1 MKKLI
6 LLIVLCLGAKS
17 FAQTNG
23 ITYQAVI
30 LNPSGEQLPGVN
42 NTNAP
47 MVDKNICMQFQ
58 FIDAFSKLEY
68 QETIQTK
75 TDAFG
80 MVNLVIG
87 SGKQTAGYAASFQT
101 IDWTSFKKSMIV
113 SINTSGSCSSFT
125 EISNQPFT
133 AVPFAFSAINAGNV
147 TGVVAIENGGTNAIT
162 IIGAKI
168 NLGLEKLD
176 NTSDLDKPISNA
188 TLVALNLNTSAISV
202 NATAISLN
210 TAKVGITTQQ
220 ASAITANTAK
230 VGYTD
235 ALVSA
240 NTDVAANNAKTGIT
254 AQQASDIIANN
265 AKTGITTQQASA
277 ITANTAKVG
286 YTDALVSANTDV
298 AANTAKTGI
307 TAQQASDITANNAK
321 TGITTQQASAIT
333 ANTAKVGYT
342 DALVSANT
350 DVAANNA
357 KTGITAQQ
365 ASDITANN
373 AKTGITSQQ
382 SSDITTNNAKVS
394 YPGDQDLS
402 ALATTAATTTAL
414 NLKANIASPTF
425 TGTVTGITAA
435 MVGLENVD
443 NTSDAN
449 KPVSTAAQIAIDL
462 KANLDSPSFTGVPE
476 APTPINTTNSTQI
489 ATTAFVQDLLL
500 NSSSTS
506 STQLNGAIWT
516 SNTTGTLNGIGFTVG
531 GYTMTSSPPSLLNS
545 DYSTADYS
553 SNQLSAT
560 QQTSYFMSGSSWTVT
575 FDSPISNLKLY
586 VYWRSGGIG
595 GSSFYQFDQAF
606 SIASGSTGMTNSGN
620 NLNISGWGK
629 GILEFSGPITTL
641 TLSADGSSCCSGHTI
656 TFASGVGGIASASGT
671 GQVIRIDSPNLSGT
685 PTAPTAAF
693 GTNTTQLAT
702 TAFVAAAIG
711 TFVDLTTAQIISGSK
726 SFSSDMNINGL
737 TIGTGAGDA
746 SVAIYNTALG
756 KQALQ
761 GNTTGFFNT
770 AFGVSSLFT
779 NTEGARNTAI
789 GSQALY
795 RNNGYDNTALGYRT
809 LENNSTGSYNLGIGS
824 EALRNNTSGEYNTA
838 LGSFALNNNTE
849 GVNNTA
855 VGTGSLA
862 NSTTGSGNTASGY
875 NSLPSNT
882 TGTYNVAYGV
892 QSLEQSTTANQNTA
906 IGVAAIDRNTTGSSN
921 AVLGA
926 FAGRYISDGNTYNT
940 LINNSVLIGAETKPK
955 GDDETNQIVI
965 GFQAKGNGSNTIQL
979 GNTSIT
985 NVKTSGTLTAGAITI
1000 PNTDGTSGQ
1009 VLSTNGSGAVSWINA
1024 PTGTVSSLSD
1034 LSVTATASEL
1044 NILDGVTATATEL
1057 NIIDGVTATT
1067 AELNIMDG
1075 SATTQATVTLVG
1087 TDGIVISDGDIM
1099 KQALMSDIKTY
1110 VEGGSGVTHNQVVIG
1125 SWDTPATELAIGD
1138 LKFRVDNGYLEWIS
1152 NTGGSISFGM
1162 EVTLKKDLSGAWNS
1176 FPTTPKVGHSSNEIA
1191 TTSWTQVVESS
1202 EGGSSQSS
1210 QNNVGLYYYSTNTYE
1225 LFQRFGLNKSY
1236 TIKTYVDGSGKVFI
1250 RATYYNFE

>member
-30 LNPSGEQLPGVN
+30 LNPNGEQLPGVN

-47 MVDKNICMQFQ
+47 MVGKNICLQFQ
-58 FIDAFSKLEY
+58 FIDAISKLEY

-75 TDAFG
+75 TDSFG

-101 IDWTSFKKSMIV
+101 IDWTSFKKSLIV
-113 SINTSGSCSSFT
+113 SINTDGSCSSFT
-125 EISNQPFT
+125 EISDQPFT
-133 AVPFAFSAINAGNV
+133 AVPFAFSAIKSGNV
-147 TGVVAIENGGTNAIT
+147 TGVVDIKNGGTNAVT
-162 IIGAKI
+162 IIGAKT

-240 NTDVAANNAKTGIT
+240 NTDVAAN
-254 AQQASDIIANN
+254 
-265 AKTGITTQQASA
+265 
-277 ITANTAKVG
+277 
-286 YTDALVSANTDV
+286 
-298 AANTAKTGI
+298 TAKTGI
-307 TAQQASDITANNAK
+307 TA
-321 TGITTQQASAIT
+321 QQASAIT

-979 GNTSIT
+979 GNTAIT
-985 NVKTSGTLTAGAITI
+985 DVKTSGTITAGAVTY
-1000 PNTDGTSGQ
+1000 PNLDGSANQ
-1009 VLSTNGSGAVSWINA
+1009 VLQTNGNGIASWTTSVSPRYA
-1024 PTGTVSSLSD
+1024 SSMVLQNS
-1034 LSVTATASEL
+1034 S
-1044 NILDGVTATATEL
+1044 
-1057 NIIDGVTATT
+1057 TATT
-1067 AELNIMDG
+1067 DSEIYLPGLGFRWNQ
-1075 SATTQATVTLVG
+1075 TTKKLEIKGEANNNP
-1087 TDGIVISDGDIM
+1087 
-1099 KQALMSDIKTY
+1099 QALIFYFSYHTNGNSTINFRPDNTGSNSNSWTAVDDSWSSTLPLIEGYYSVYDFDFTVYPINQGGPEYGKTY
-1110 VEGGSGVTHNQVVIG
+1110 SVKILLGGWGGVHM
-1125 SWDTPATELAIGD
+1125 
-1138 LKFRVDNGYLEWIS
+1138 RV
-1152 NTGGSISFGM
+1152 
-1162 EVTLKKDLSGAWNS
+1162 
-1176 FPTTPKVGHSSNEIA
+1176 
-1191 TTSWTQVVESS
+1191 
-1202 EGGSSQSS
+1202 
-1210 QNNVGLYYYSTNTYE
+1210 
-1225 LFQRFGLNKSY
+1225 
-1236 TIKTYVDGSGKVFI
+1236 
-1250 RATYYNFE
+1250 TYY